1 MMLHH
6 ATSPDNARR
15 RYKTVEEFCEAN
27 GLQGRRIAWYAEQLN
42 KLWIKGA
49 PDPAALREL
58 LDADWKNGVVI
69 VKGTCDWI
77 IELLK
82 LGATLRAPTVT
93 PDGTAFILKSKER
106 DALLRTLEETYRD
119 IILTSLRFSAP
130 YVDSRVTA
138 QFNRRSLWHMQ
149 VLSTKLKL
157 LWALLG
163 YSTEECNLDFYLK
176 DEPLVKAELLPIF
189 RADVQARRKPVIPER
204 LIELEDSRIQ
214 LLEHASEEET
224 QNLA

>member
-1 MMLHH
+1 MLQ
-6 ATSPDNARR
+6 NRGK
-15 RYKTVEEFCEAN
+15 YKTIREFCEAH
-27 GLQGRRIAWYAEQLN
+27 GLHDCRVAWYAEELN
-42 KLWIKGA
+42 RLWIKGA
-49 PDPAALREL
+49 PDPFSLREF
-58 LDADWKNGVVI
+58 LDGEWKSGAII
-69 VKGTCDWI
+69 VKGTCNWI
-77 IELLK
+77 PELVK
-82 LGATLRAPTVT
+82 LGATLCAPTVT

-106 DALLRTLEETYRD
+106 TALLRALEKTYCD
-119 IILTSLRFSAP
+119 IALASLRFSGD
-130 YVDSRVTA
+130 YVDDRVAA
-138 QFNRRSLWHMQ
+138 QFNRRSVWHMQ